1 MIELGPVAR
10 PTDVNAFGRRG
21 GDWNADYCSVV
32 SDQVRRVMCRKD
44 DDSLPEDDQVTFES
58 GLVRTARVVLSCQI

>member
-1 MIELGPVAR
+1 VIERGPVAR
-10 PTDVNAFGRRG
+10 PTDMNALGGLG
-21 GDWNADYCSVV
+21 GDWNAGYRSVV

-58 GLVRTARVVLSCQI
+58 GMARTMRVVLNC